1 MDLITGEK
9 LSDLV
14 KKNDVIQNAKLEN
27 CEGIKYDLRI
37 SDRLLSGD
45 YSSAVTISQLDYKE
59 QKQLC
64 VDPGELV
71 FLLTEEILH
80 LPENMIAM
88 ITFKRKMNHEGVLVL
103 GGSVVDPFYNGR
115 LLFGLYN
122 FSSEPFPIKPGKK
135 ITSIMFYQLNNNE
148 LAKFP
153 KPDVRIDEFPDELL
167 RNMAKYKPTGQQ
179 QLEQQMKEIRDT
191 IDNLQDEF
199 KQNERWI
206 ERFEDLVNKQ
216 TENVSSNA
224 EQIDKLRESLV
235 TESENRKATQKDF
248 EESTR
253 DKLEKTNNLVIYIK
267 VFLAIA
273 GSVMLAVGIKY
284 LFFNSP

>member
-1 MDLITGEK
+1 MDLITGKK
-9 LSDLV
+9 LSDLI
-14 KKNDVIQNAKLEN
+14 KKGEIIQNAKLEN

-45 YSSAVTISQLDYKE
+45 YSSGVTISQLEYKE
-59 QKQLC
+59 QKQLH
-64 VDPGELV
+64 VEPGELV
-71 FLLTEEILH
+71 FLLTKEIID

-103 GGSVVDPFYNGR
+103 GGSVVDPLYNGR

-122 FSSEPFPIKPGKK
+122 FASEPFPIKPGKK
-135 ITSIMFYQLNNNE
+135 ITSIMFYQLSTNE
-148 LAKFP
+148 LDKFI
-153 KPDVRIDEFPDELL
+153 KPEVRIDEFPDELL

-179 QLEQQMKEIRDT
+179 QLDQQIKDIKSTLDK
-191 IDNLQDEF
+191 LQDEF

-216 TENVSSNA
+216 TENVSNNA
-224 EQIDKLRESLV
+224 KQIDKLRESLAE
-235 TESENRKATQKDF
+235 ESNNRKEAQKDF
-248 EESTR
+248 EKSTR
-253 DKLEKTNNLVIYIK
+253 DKLDKTNNFVIYIR
-267 VFLAIA
+267 VFLAVA
-273 GSVMLAVGIKY
+273 GTVALAAGIKY